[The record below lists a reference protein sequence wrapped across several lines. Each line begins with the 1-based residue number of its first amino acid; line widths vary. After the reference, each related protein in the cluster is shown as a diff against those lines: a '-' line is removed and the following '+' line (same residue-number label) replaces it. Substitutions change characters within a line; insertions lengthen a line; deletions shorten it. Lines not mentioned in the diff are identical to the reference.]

1 MTVKVIPTKVFEHD
15 YDLKSE
21 EFEVWDDKDWVASFR
36 YKHDA
41 ENFAA
46 MYRRSVTLSKT
57 IDEIAEEYSETMKR
71 LANK

>member
-1 MTVKVIPTKVFEHD
+1 MTVKVSPTKVFGHD
-15 YDLKSE
+15 IAFL
-21 EFEVWDDKDWVASFR
+21 VWDDKDWVASFR

-57 IDEIAEEYSETMKR
+57 IDEIAEENAEVLKR